1 MSSQKFYQKGVLMAT
16 QEKTFRFEFSEGV
29 APQTYD
35 EALTLDDIATM
46 LRHPGTE
53 KREKSY
59 LPGELKN
66 HHRKS
71 VNVINRSVITL
82 DLDGALEGGFEA
94 LCGFLSDF
102 YYFWHTTYSHS
113 EEKPSYRFLVP
124 LAEPVT
130 PGQYGDLVRQIIA
143 ANPQASID
151 AASAKPAQ
159 IMFTPACKDLFSYD
173 YGVHEGSLVNGAQ
186 WLASVNGGESVVPLG
201 RLDKKGEPAEAPG
214 IVGQFNRAYPNLDE
228 LIAVFELPYELD
240 GASGRY
246 RYTGSSATATP
257 GMRELDER
265 PGLYY
270 SWHAHDPAA
279 GHAQNA
285 FDLVRIHKFG
295 HLDTGYKGPVN
306 RAPSYT
312 ACRDFLDTHKGFNK
326 RAAAQAYETVI
337 SSLSDQ
343 ENSGAARTTPARKT
357 STSVEVLT
365 TEEIDNTQW
374 VSQLEVDRKTG
385 KFVDSLRNLTLIF
398 DNDPQMKGIG
408 WCERGEYFTDA
419 DPHNW
424 PDTKRSPKL
433 TENQKVLLRNR
444 YENVYGLKVPPE
456 RLVQIFAERKATNS
470 FDPVCVYLESLR
482 WDGNKRMETCLPG
495 VEDNEYNRMV
505 ARKVL
510 IAAVARAFEPGVK
523 VDEALILVGPE
534 GIGKS
539 SWIEEMAK
547 GFSVEFQNIE
557 SKDTVQILSETWIAM
572 AEESEVVAKSDF
584 NRLKSFLTQTSD
596 TYRVPYAV
604 EPETR
609 LRRWVVWGSTN
620 DMELLRERD
629 GNRRFL
635 MVECVRPR
643 DFDLLTPEYVD
654 QIWAEAVHA
663 YLMGESHVM
672 NSFERELARSA
683 REQHIHSDAL
693 TESIAEH
700 LRLPITSDWHEK
712 KPETIRTLVGQWNAD
727 VIGFTGDKERD
738 FITPKEVWIEVE
750 GQPLAEFTLRD
761 QSRVKD
767 SLQALVRRGV
777 LTRSETKIRVPN
789 QGKQFLYFVNHDKLD
804 D

>member
-1 MSSQKFYQKGVLMAT
+1 MAT

-29 APQTYD
+29 SPQTYD
-35 EALTLDDIATM
+35 EALTLDDIAKM
-46 LRHPGTE
+46 LRSPGTE
-53 KREKSY
+53 KRERSY

-71 VNVINRSVITL
+71 VNVINRSVLTL

-94 LCGFLSDF
+94 LCGFLNDF

-151 AASAKPAQ
+151 VASAKPAQ
-159 IMFTPACKDLFSYD
+159 IMFTPACKDPFSYD
-173 YGVHEGSLVNGAQ
+173 YGVHEGALVNGEQ

-201 RLDKKGEPAEAPG
+201 RLDKKGEPFEVPG
-214 IVGQFNRAYPNLDE
+214 IVGQFNKAYPNIDE
-228 LIAVFELPYELD
+228 LIVTFELPYEYD
-240 GASGRY
+240 GATGRY

-279 GHAQNA
+279 GYAQNA

-295 HLDTGYKGPVN
+295 RLDAEYKGPVN
-306 RAPSYT
+306 RAPSYM
-312 ACRDFLDTHKGFNK
+312 ACRDFLDTHEDFNK
-326 RAAAQAYETVI
+326 RASAQAYETVV
-337 SSLSDQ
+337 SSLSNQ
-343 ENSGAARTTPARKT
+343 ESKGAGRTAPARET

-365 TEEIDNTQW
+365 TEEIDHTEW

-424 PDTKRSPKL
+424 PNTKQSPKL
-433 TENQKVLLRNR
+433 TDQQKQRLRNR
-444 YENVYGLKVPPE
+444 YENVYGLKIPPE
-456 RLVQIFAERKATNS
+456 RLAQVLVERREVCS
-470 FDPVCVYLESLR
+470 FDPVKVYLESLQ

-495 VEDNEYNRMV
+495 VEDTEYNRMV

-510 IAAVARAFEPGVK
+510 IAAVARALEPGVK

-539 SWIEEMAK
+539 SWIEAMSK
-547 GFSVEFQNIE
+547 GFSVELQSIE

-643 DFDLLTPEYVD
+643 NFDLLTPEYVD
-654 QIWAEAVHA
+654 QVWAEAVHA

-672 NSFERELARSA
+672 NSYERELARSA

-712 KPETIRTLVGQWNAD
+712 KPESLRTIVGQWNAD
-727 VIGFTGDKERD
+727 ITVVTGNKERD
-738 FITPKEVWIEVE
+738 FITPKEVWVEVE
-750 GQPLAEFTLRD
+750 GQSLAEFTLRD

>member
-82 DLDGALEGGFEA
+82 DLDGALEGGFEV

-113 EEKPSYRFLVP
+113 EEKPSYRFLIP

-130 PGQYGDLVRQIIA
+130 PGQYGDMVRQIIA

-159 IMFTPACKDLFSYD
+159 IMFTPACKDPFSYD

-279 GHAQNA
+279 GYAQNA

-295 HLDTGYKGPVN
+295 HLDTEYKGPVN

-326 RAAAQAYETVI
+326 RAAAQAYETVV

-343 ENSGAARTTPARKT
+343 ETIGAERTTPARET
-357 STSVEVLT
+357 HTNVEVLT

-385 KFVDSLRNLTLIF
+385 KFVDSLSNLTLIF
-398 DNDPQMKGIG
+398 DNDPKMKGVG

-424 PDTKRSPKL
+424 PNTKQSPKL

-444 YENVYGLKVPPE
+444 YEKVYGLRVPPE
-456 RLVQIFAERKATNS
+456 RLVQIFAERKVVNN
-470 FDPVCVYLESLR
+470 FDPVRVYLESLH

-495 VEDNEYNRMV
+495 VEDTEYNRMV

-510 IAAVARAFEPGVK
+510 LAAVARTFEPGVK

-534 GIGKS
+534 GTGKS
-539 SWIEEMAK
+539 SWIKEMSK

-584 NRLKSFLTQTSD
+584 NRLKSFLTQNSD

-643 DFDLLTPEYVD
+643 DFDLLTPGYVD

-672 NSFERELARSA
+672 NSYERELARSA

-712 KPETIRTLVGQWNAD
+712 KPETLRSIVGQWNVD
-727 VIGFTGDKERD
+727 VIGSTGDKERD
-738 FITPKEVWIEVE
+738 FITPKEVWVEVE
-750 GQPLAEFTLRD
+750 GMSLADFTLRD

>member
-1 MSSQKFYQKGVLMAT
+1 MAT
-16 QEKTFRFEFSEGV
+16 QEKTFRFEFSEGIS
-29 APQTYD
+29 PKTYD
-35 EALTLDDIATM
+35 ATLTLGDIAKM
-46 LRHPGTE
+46 LQSPGTE
-53 KREKSY
+53 KQEKSY

-94 LCGFLSDF
+94 LCGFLGGF
-102 YYFWHTTYSHS
+102 YYLWHTTYSHS

-130 PGQYGDLVRQIIA
+130 SGQYGDLVRQIIA
-143 ANPQASID
+143 ANPNASID
-151 AASAKPAQ
+151 VSSAKPAQ
-159 IMFTPACKDLFSYD
+159 IMFTPACKDPFSYD
-173 YGVHEGSLVNGAQ
+173 YGVHEGALVNGSQ
-186 WLASVNGGESVVPLG
+186 WLASVNGGERVVPLG
-201 RLDKKGEPAEAPG
+201 RLDKKGEPSEAPG

-240 GASGRY
+240 GATRRY

-257 GMRELDER
+257 GMREIDER

-279 GHAQNA
+279 GYAQNA

-295 HLDTGYKGPVN
+295 HLDADYKGPAG

-312 ACRDFLDTHKGFNK
+312 ACRDFLDTHEGFNK
-326 RAAAQAYETVI
+326 RAAAQAYETVV
-337 SSLSDQ
+337 SNLTTQ
-343 ENSGAARTTPARKT
+343 ETNRGEQTALARETD
-357 STSVEVLT
+357 TSVEVLT
-365 TEEIDNTQW
+365 TEEIDHTEW

-385 KFVDSLRNLTLIF
+385 KFVDSLDNLKLIF
-398 DNDPQMKGIG
+398 NNDPKMKVVG

-419 DPHNW
+419 GPHNW
-424 PDTKRSPKL
+424 PRTKRSPKL
-433 TENQKVLLRNR
+433 TEHQRQLIRNR
-444 YENVYGLKVPPE
+444 YETVYGLKIPLE
-456 RLVQIFAERKATNS
+456 RLSQVFTERKEVNS
-470 FDPVCVYLESLR
+470 FDPVKVYLESLQ

-495 VEDNEYNRMV
+495 VEDTEYNRMV

-523 VDEALILVGPE
+523 VDETLILVGPE

-539 SWIEEMAK
+539 SWIEEMSK
-547 GFSVEFQNIE
+547 GFSVEFQSIE

-572 AEESEVVAKSDF
+572 AEESEVVSKSDF

-693 TESIAEH
+693 TESITEH
-700 LRLPITSDWHEK
+700 LRLPITPDWHEK
-712 KPETIRTLVGQWNAD
+712 KPESLRTIVGQWNAD
-727 VIGFTGDKERD
+727 VIGTTGDKERD
-738 FITPKEVWIEVE
+738 FITPKEVWVEVE
-750 GQPLAEFTLRD
+750 GQSLAEFTLRD

>member
-1 MSSQKFYQKGVLMAT
+1 MSTM
-16 QEKTFRFEFSEGV
+16 EKTFSFEFSEGTN
-29 APQTYD
+29 PQTYCK
-35 EALTLDDIATM
+35 ALTLGDIATM
-46 LRHPGTE
+46 LKTPGT
-53 KREKSY
+53 KKNEKSY

-66 HHRKS
+66 HYRKN
-71 VNVINRSVITL
+71 VNVINRSMLTL
-82 DLDGALEGGFEA
+82 DLDGAQEDGFEA

-113 EEKPSYRFLVP
+113 EEKPSYRILVP

-143 ANPQASID
+143 ANPKASID
-151 AASAKPAQ
+151 GASAKPAQ
-159 IMFTPACKDLFSYD
+159 IMFPPACKDPFSYD
-173 YGVHEGSLVNGAQ
+173 YGVHEGKLADGAQ
-186 WLASVNGGESVVPLG
+186 WLSSANGGEAVVPLA
-201 RLDKKGEPAEAPG
+201 RVQRRVAPEDAPG
-214 IVGQFNRAYPNLDE
+214 IVGQFNRVYPDLDE
-228 LIAVFELPYELD
+228 LIETYELPYEYD
-240 GASGRY
+240 GATGRY
-246 RYTGSSATATP
+246 RYTGSSASATP
-257 GMRELDER
+257 GMREIEEN
-265 PGLYY
+265 PGYYY

-279 GHAQNA
+279 GYAQNA

-295 HLDTGYKGPVN
+295 HLDEDYKGPVN

-312 ACRDFLDTHKGFNK
+312 ACRDFLDTNEGFKK
-326 RAAAQAYETVI
+326 RANAEAYEAVVHNI
-337 SSLSDQ
+337 SKSAEGETNVPAKTPQ
-343 ENSGAARTTPARKT
+343 ERKT

-365 TEEIDNTQW
+365 TEELDNTQW

-385 KFVDSLRNLTLIF
+385 KFVDSISNLTLIF
-398 DNDPQMKGIG
+398 DNDPKMKGVG
-408 WCERGEYFTDA
+408 WCERGEYFTEA

-444 YENVYGLKVPPE
+444 YEKVYGLKVSPE
-456 RLVQIFAERKATNS
+456 RLVQIFAERKVVNS
-470 FDPVCVYLESLR
+470 FDPVRVYLESLH

-495 VEDNEYNRMV
+495 VEDTEYNRMV

-510 IAAVARAFEPGVK
+510 LAAVARTFEPGVK

-534 GIGKS
+534 GTGKS
-539 SWIEEMAK
+539 SWIKEMSK

-672 NSFERELARSA
+672 NSYERELARTA

-712 KPETIRTLVGQWNAD
+712 KPETLRSIVGQWNVD
-727 VIGFTGDKERD
+727 VIGSTGDKERD
-738 FITPKEVWIEVE
+738 FITPKEVWVEVE
-750 GQPLAEFTLRD
+750 GMSLADFTLRD

>member
-1 MSSQKFYQKGVLMAT
+1 MSTL
-16 QEKTFRFEFSEGV
+16 EKTFSFEFSEGTY
-29 APQTYD
+29 PQTYSK
-35 EALTLDDIATM
+35 ALTLGDIATM
-46 LRHPGTE
+46 LKTPGT
-53 KREKSY
+53 KKNEKSY
-59 LPGELKN
+59 LPGELKD
-66 HHRKS
+66 HYRKN
-71 VNVINRSVITL
+71 VNVINRSMLTL
-82 DLDGALEGGFEA
+82 DLDGAQEGGFEA

-113 EEKPSYRFLVP
+113 EEKPSYRVLVP

-143 ANPQASID
+143 ANLKASID
-151 AASAKPAQ
+151 GSSAKPAQ
-159 IMFTPACKDLFSYD
+159 IMFTPACKDPFSYD
-173 YGVHEGSLVNGAQ
+173 YGVHEGKLADGAQ
-186 WLASVNGGESVVPLG
+186 WLSSANGGEAVVPLA
-201 RLDKKGEPAEAPG
+201 RVQRRVAPEDAPG
-214 IVGQFNRAYPNLDE
+214 IVGQFNRVYPDLDE
-228 LIAVFELPYELD
+228 LIETFELPYEYD
-240 GASGRY
+240 GVTGRY
-246 RYTGSSATATP
+246 RYTGSSASATP
-257 GMRELDER
+257 GMREIEEN
-265 PGLYY
+265 PGYYY

-279 GHAQNA
+279 GYAQNA

-295 HLDTGYKGPVN
+295 HLDEDYKGPVN

-312 ACRDFLDTHKGFNK
+312 ACRDFLDTHEGFKK
-326 RAAAQAYETVI
+326 RANAEVYEAVVHNIAKSAEGETNVPAKA
-337 SSLSDQ
+337 SQ
-343 ENSGAARTTPARKT
+343 ERETHTN
-357 STSVEVLT
+357 VEVLT

-398 DNDPQMKGIG
+398 DNDPKMKGVG
-408 WCERGEYFTDA
+408 WCERGEYFTEA

-444 YENVYGLKVPPE
+444 YENIYGLKVSPE
-456 RLVQIFAERKATNS
+456 RLVQIFAERKAVNS
-470 FDPVCVYLESLR
+470 FDPVRIYLESLH

-495 VEDNEYNRMV
+495 VEDTEYNRMV

-510 IAAVARAFEPGVK
+510 LAAVARTFEPGVK

-534 GIGKS
+534 GTGKS
-539 SWIEEMAK
+539 SWIKEMSK

-672 NSFERELARSA
+672 NSCERELAHSA

-712 KPETIRTLVGQWNAD
+712 KPETLRSIVGQWNVD
-727 VIGFTGDKERD
+727 VIGSTGDKERD
-738 FITPKEVWIEVE
+738 FITPKEVWVEVE
-750 GQPLAEFTLRD
+750 GMSLADFTLRD

>member
-1 MSSQKFYQKGVLMAT
+1 MSSQKFYQKGALMAT

-66 HHRKS
+66 HQRKS

-94 LCGFLSDF
+94 LCGFLGDF

-159 IMFTPACKDLFSYD
+159 IMFTPACKDPFSYD

-279 GHAQNA
+279 GYAQNA

-295 HLDTGYKGPVN
+295 HLDTEYKGPVN

-326 RAAAQAYETVI
+326 RAAAQAYETVV

-343 ENSGAARTTPARKT
+343 ENGGAERTTPAQET
-357 STSVEVLT
+357 HTSVEVLT

-495 VEDNEYNRMV
+495 VEDTEYNRMV

-510 IAAVARAFEPGVK
+510 LAAVARAFEPGVK

-534 GIGKS
+534 GTGKS
-539 SWIEEMAK
+539 SWIKEMSK

-643 DFDLLTPEYVD
+643 DFDLLTSEYVD

-672 NSFERELARSA
+672 NSYERELAQSA

-712 KPETIRTLVGQWNAD
+712 KPETLRSIVGQWNID
-727 VIGFTGDKERD
+727 VIGSTGDKERD
-738 FITPKEVWIEVE
+738 FITPKEVWAEVE
-750 GQPLAEFTLRD
+750 GMSLADFTLRD

>member
-66 HHRKS
+66 HQRKS

-143 ANPQASID
+143 ANPKASID

-159 IMFTPACKDLFSYD
+159 IMFTPACKDPFSYD

-186 WLASVNGGESVVPLG
+186 WLVSVNGGESVVPLG

-240 GASGRY
+240 GATGRY

-279 GHAQNA
+279 GYAQNA
-285 FDLVRIHKFG
+285 FDLVRIHTFG
-295 HLDTGYKGPVN
+295 HLDEGYKGPVN

-326 RAAAQAYETVI
+326 RAAAQAYETVV

-343 ENSGAARTTPARKT
+343 ENGGAERTTPAHET
-357 STSVEVLT
+357 HTSVEVLT

-398 DNDPQMKGIG
+398 DNDPKMKGVG
-408 WCERGEYFTDA
+408 WCERGEYFTEA

-444 YENVYGLKVPPE
+444 YENIYGLKVSPE

-495 VEDNEYNRMV
+495 VEDTEYNRMV

-510 IAAVARAFEPGVK
+510 LAAVARAFEPGVK

-534 GIGKS
+534 GTGKS
-539 SWIEEMAK
+539 SWIKEMSK

-672 NSFERELARSA
+672 NSYERELARTA
-683 REQHIHSDAL
+683 RDQHIHSDAL

-712 KPETIRTLVGQWNAD
+712 KPETLRSIVGQWNVD
-727 VIGFTGDKERD
+727 VIGSTGDKERD
-738 FITPKEVWIEVE
+738 FITPKEVWVEVE
-750 GQPLAEFTLRD
+750 GMSLADFTLRD

-777 LTRSETKIRVPN
+777 LTRSDTKIRVPN

>member
-1 MSSQKFYQKGVLMAT
+1 MAT

-159 IMFTPACKDLFSYD
+159 IMFTPACKDPFSYD

-214 IVGQFNRAYPNLDE
+214 IVGQFNRAYPDLDE

-279 GHAQNA
+279 GYAQNA

-295 HLDTGYKGPVN
+295 HLDTEYKGPVN

-326 RAAAQAYETVI
+326 RAAAQAYETVV

-343 ENSGAARTTPARKT
+343 ENGGAERTTPARET
-357 STSVEVLT
+357 HTNVEVLT

-456 RLVQIFAERKATNS
+456 RLVQIFAERKAVNS

-495 VEDNEYNRMV
+495 VEDTEYNRMV

-510 IAAVARAFEPGVK
+510 LAAVARTFEPGVK

-534 GIGKS
+534 GTGKS
-539 SWIEEMAK
+539 SWIKEMSK

-672 NSFERELARSA
+672 NSCERELARSA

-712 KPETIRTLVGQWNAD
+712 KPETLRSIVGQWNVD
-727 VIGFTGDKERD
+727 VIGSTGDKERD
-738 FITPKEVWIEVE
+738 FITPKEVWVEVE
-750 GQPLAEFTLRD
+750 GMSLADFTLRD

>member
-1 MSSQKFYQKGVLMAT
+1 MAT

-46 LRHPGTE
+46 LRHPGSE

-102 YYFWHTTYSHS
+102 CYFWHTTYSHS

-159 IMFTPACKDLFSYD
+159 IMFTPACKDPFSYD

-279 GHAQNA
+279 GYAQNA

-295 HLDTGYKGPVN
+295 HLDTEYKGPVN

-326 RAAAQAYETVI
+326 RAAAQVYETVV
-337 SSLSDQ
+337 SSLTDQ
-343 ENSGAARTTPARKT
+343 ENGGAERTPPAQET
-357 STSVEVLT
+357 HTSVEVLT

-398 DNDPQMKGIG
+398 DNDPKMKGIG

-424 PDTKRSPKL
+424 PDTKRLPKL

-456 RLVQIFAERKATNS
+456 RLVQIFAERKTTNS

-495 VEDNEYNRMV
+495 VEDTEYNRMV

-510 IAAVARAFEPGVK
+510 LAAVARTFEPGVK

-534 GIGKS
+534 GTGKS
-539 SWIEEMAK
+539 SWIKEMSK

-672 NSFERELARSA
+672 NSYERELARSA

-712 KPETIRTLVGQWNAD
+712 KPETLRSIVGQWNVD
-727 VIGFTGDKERD
+727 VIGSTGDKERD
-738 FITPKEVWIEVE
+738 FITPKEVWVEVE
-750 GQPLAEFTLRD
+750 GMSLADFTLRD

>member
-66 HHRKS
+66 HHRKN

-143 ANPQASID
+143 ANLQASID

-159 IMFTPACKDLFSYD
+159 IMFTPACKDPFSYD

-279 GHAQNA
+279 GYAQNA

-295 HLDTGYKGPVN
+295 HLDTEYKGPVN

-326 RAAAQAYETVI
+326 RAAAQAYETVV

-343 ENSGAARTTPARKT
+343 ENGGAERTPPARET
-357 STSVEVLT
+357 HTNVEVLT
-365 TEEIDNTQW
+365 TEELDNTQW

-385 KFVDSLRNLTLIF
+385 KFVDSLSNLTLIF
-398 DNDPQMKGIG
+398 DNDPKMNGVG
-408 WCERGEYFTDA
+408 WCERGEYFTEA

-424 PDTKRSPKL
+424 PNTKQSPKL

-444 YENVYGLKVPPE
+444 YEKVYGLRVPPE
-456 RLVQIFAERKATNS
+456 RLVQIFAERKVVNS
-470 FDPVCVYLESLR
+470 FDPVRVYLESLH

-495 VEDNEYNRMV
+495 VEYTEYNRMV

-510 IAAVARAFEPGVK
+510 LAAVSRTFEPGVK

-534 GIGKS
+534 GTGKS
-539 SWIEEMAK
+539 SWIKEMSK

-672 NSFERELARSA
+672 NSYERELARSA

-712 KPETIRTLVGQWNAD
+712 KPETLRSIVGQWNVD
-727 VIGFTGDKERD
+727 VIGSTGDKERD
-738 FITPKEVWIEVE
+738 FITPKEVWVEVE
-750 GQPLAEFTLRD
+750 GMSLADFTLRD

>member
-1 MSSQKFYQKGVLMAT
+1 MAT
-16 QEKTFRFEFSEGV
+16 PEKTFLFEFSEGTS
-29 APQTYD
+29 PQTYS
-35 EALTLDDIATM
+35 ESLTLGNIATM
-46 LRHPGTE
+46 LETPGT
-53 KREKSY
+53 KKNEKSY
-59 LPGELKN
+59 LPGELKD
-66 HHRKS
+66 HYRKS
-71 VNVINRSVITL
+71 VNVISRSVITL

-102 YYFWHTTYSHS
+102 YYLWHTTYSHS
-113 EEKPSYRFLVP
+113 DEKPSYRFLVP

-143 ANPQASID
+143 ANPNASID
-151 AASAKPAQ
+151 VASAKPAQ
-159 IMFTPACKDLFSYD
+159 IMFAPACKDPFSYD
-173 YGVHEGSLVNGAQ
+173 YGVHEGKLADGAQ
-186 WLASVNGGESVVPLG
+186 WLADANGGETVVPLG
-201 RLDKKGEPAEAPG
+201 RLDKKGEPTEAPG
-214 IVGQFNRAYPNLDE
+214 IVGQFNRAYPDLDE
-228 LIAVFELPYELD
+228 LIAAFGLPYEYD
-240 GASGRY
+240 GATGRY
-246 RYTGSSATATP
+246 RYTGSSASATP

-270 SWHAHDPAA
+270 SWHAHDPAS
-279 GHAQNA
+279 GYAQNA

-295 HLDTGYKGPVN
+295 HLDEDYKGPVN

-312 ACRDFLDTHKGFNK
+312 ACRDFLDKHEGFNK
-326 RAAAQAYETVI
+326 RSASQTYESVVNNLTPNATTT
-337 SSLSDQ
+337 SSNTEAVASAR
-343 ENSGAARTTPARKT
+343 ETGA
-357 STSVEVLT
+357 SVEVLT
-365 TEEIDNTQW
+365 TEEIDHTQW

-385 KFVDSLRNLTLIF
+385 KFVDSLRTLTLIF
-398 DNDPQMKGIG
+398 DNDPHMKSVG

-424 PDTKRSPKL
+424 PDTKESPKL
-433 TENQKVLLRNR
+433 TDQKKNLIRNR
-444 YENVYGLKVPPE
+444 YENVYGMKIPPE
-456 RLVQIFAERKATNS
+456 RLSQVFVERREVRS
-470 FDPVCVYLESLR
+470 FDPVKVYLESLQ
-482 WDGNKRMETCLPG
+482 WDGIKRMETCLPG
-495 VEDNEYNRMV
+495 VEDTEYNRMV

-510 IAAVARAFEPGVK
+510 IAAVARTFEPGVK

-534 GIGKS
+534 GVGKS
-539 SWIEEMAK
+539 SWIEAMSK
-547 GFSVEFQNIE
+547 GFTTEFQSLE

-572 AEESEVVAKSDF
+572 AEESEVVSKSDF

-672 NSFERELARSA
+672 NSYERELARSA
-683 REQHIHSDAL
+683 REMHIHSDAL

-712 KPETIRTLVGQWNAD
+712 KPETIRTIIGQWNVD
-727 VIGFTGDKERD
+727 IISSTGDKERD
-738 FITPKEVWIEVE
+738 FITPKEVWVEVE
-750 GQPLAEFTLRD
+750 GQSLADFTLRD

-777 LTRSETKIRVPN
+777 LTRSDTKIRVPN
-789 QGKQFLYFVNHDKLD
+789 QGKQFLYFVNHDKLED
-804 D
+804 

>member
-1 MSSQKFYQKGVLMAT
+1 MSIAKNI
-16 QEKTFRFEFSEGV
+16 FRFEFSEGV
-29 APQTYD
+29 SPQTYD
-35 EALTLDDIATM
+35 EALTLGDIARM
-46 LRHPGTE
+46 LQSPGTE

-71 VNVINRSVITL
+71 VNVINRSAITL

-143 ANPQASID
+143 ANPNASID
-151 AASAKPAQ
+151 VASAKPAQ
-159 IMFTPACKDLFSYD
+159 IMFTPACKDPFSYD
-173 YGVHEGSLVNGAQ
+173 YGVHEGALVNGSQ
-186 WLASVNGGESVVPLG
+186 WLASVNGGERVVPLG
-201 RLDKKGEPAEAPG
+201 RTDKKGEPYEAPG
-214 IVGQFNRAYPNLDE
+214 IVGKFNRAYPNLDE
-228 LIAVFELPYELD
+228 LIAVFDLPYEYD
-240 GASGRY
+240 GTTGRY
-246 RYTGSSATATP
+246 RYTGSSASATP

-279 GHAQNA
+279 GYAQNA
-285 FDLVRIHKFG
+285 FDLVRIHKFC
-295 HLDTGYKGPVN
+295 HLDENYKGPVN

-312 ACRDFLDTHKGFNK
+312 ACRDFLDTHEGFNK
-326 RAAAQAYETVI
+326 RDAAQAYEAVV
-337 SSLSDQ
+337 SSL
-343 ENSGAARTTPARKT
+343 TTRETNKGEQTAPARET
-357 STSVEVLT
+357 DTSVEALT
-365 TEEIDNTQW
+365 TEEIDHTEW

-385 KFVDSLRNLTLIF
+385 KFVDSLDNLKLIF
-398 DNDPQMKGIG
+398 NNDPKMKVIG

-424 PDTKRSPKL
+424 PRTKRSPKL
-433 TENQKVLLRNR
+433 TEHQRQLIRNR
-444 YENVYGLKVPPE
+444 YETVYGLKIPLE
-456 RLVQIFAERKATNS
+456 RLSQVFTERKEVNS
-470 FDPVCVYLESLR
+470 FDPVKVYLESLQ

-495 VEDNEYNRMV
+495 VEDTEYNRMV

-539 SWIEEMAK
+539 SWIEEMSK
-547 GFSVEFQNIE
+547 GFSVEFQSIE

-572 AEESEVVAKSDF
+572 AEESEVVSKSDF

-672 NSFERELARSA
+672 NSFERELAHSA

-693 TESIAEH
+693 TESITEH

-712 KPETIRTLVGQWNAD
+712 KPESLRTIVGQWNAD
-727 VIGFTGDKERD
+727 VIGTTGDKERD
-738 FITPKEVWIEVE
+738 FITPKEVWVEVE
-750 GQPLAEFTLRD
+750 GQSLAEFTLRD

>member
-1 MSSQKFYQKGVLMAT
+1 MAT
-16 QEKTFRFEFSEGV
+16 QEKTFHFEFSDGV
-29 APQTYD
+29 SPQTYEED
-35 EALTLDDIATM
+35 LTLDDIAKM
-46 LRHPGTE
+46 LRSPGTE

-71 VNVINRSVITL
+71 MNIINRSVLTL
-82 DLDGALEGGFEA
+82 DLDGAQEGGFEA
-94 LCGFLSDF
+94 LCGSLSGF

-143 ANPQASID
+143 ANPKASID
-151 AASAKPAQ
+151 VASAKPAQ
-159 IMFTPACKDLFSYD
+159 IMFTPACKDPFSYD

-186 WLASVNGGESVVPLG
+186 WLVSVNGGESVVPLG

-279 GHAQNA
+279 GYAQNA

-295 HLDTGYKGPVN
+295 HLDTEYKGPVN

-326 RAAAQAYETVI
+326 RAAAQAYETVV

-343 ENSGAARTTPARKT
+343 ENGGAERTTPARET
-357 STSVEVLT
+357 HTNVEVLT

-385 KFVDSLRNLTLIF
+385 KFVDSLSNLTLIF
-398 DNDPQMKGIG
+398 DNDPKMKGVG

-424 PDTKRSPKL
+424 PNTKQSPKL

-444 YENVYGLKVPPE
+444 YEKVYGLRVQPE
-456 RLVQIFAERKATNS
+456 RLVQIFAERKEVNS
-470 FDPVCVYLESLR
+470 FDPVRVYLESLH

-495 VEDNEYNRMV
+495 VEDTEYNRMV

-510 IAAVARAFEPGVK
+510 LAAVARTFEPGVK

-534 GIGKS
+534 GTGKS
-539 SWIEEMAK
+539 SWIKEMSK

-584 NRLKSFLTQTSD
+584 NRLKSFLTQNSD

-643 DFDLLTPEYVD
+643 DFDLLTPGHVD

-672 NSFERELARSA
+672 NSYERELARSA

-712 KPETIRTLVGQWNAD
+712 KPETLRSIVGQWNVD
-727 VIGFTGDKERD
+727 VIGSTGDKERD
-738 FITPKEVWIEVE
+738 FITPKEVWVEVE
-750 GQPLAEFTLRD
+750 GMSLADFTLRD

>member
-1 MSSQKFYQKGVLMAT
+1 MST
-16 QEKTFRFEFSEGV
+16 NEKTFAFEFAKGTSPKTSREF
-29 APQTYD
+29 
-35 EALTLDDIATM
+35 LTLGDVAKM
-46 LRHPGTE
+46 LSTPGT
-53 KREKSY
+53 KKNEKSY
-59 LPGELKN
+59 LPGELKDN
-66 HHRKS
+66 HRKK
-71 VNVINRSVITL
+71 VNVLSRSMLTL
-82 DLDGALEGGFEA
+82 DLDGAQEGGFEA
-94 LCGFLSDF
+94 LCASLSDF
-102 YYFWHTTYSHS
+102 YYLWHTTYSHS
-113 EEKPSYRFLVP
+113 EEKPSYRVLVP
-124 LAEPVT
+124 LAEPL
-130 PGQYGDLVRQIIA
+130 PPEPYGDLVRRIIFTA
-143 ANPQASID
+143 PGASID
-151 AASAKPAQ
+151 ASSAKPSQ
-159 IMFTPACKDLFSYD
+159 IMFTPACKDPFSYD
-173 YGVHEGSLVNGAQ
+173 YGVHEGILADGWGMLKSL
-186 WLASVNGGESVVPLG
+186 NGGESIP
-201 RLDKKGEPAEAPG
+201 DKPRIRRRNPPGEAPG
-214 IVGQFNRAYPNLDE
+214 IIGQFNRAYPDLEE
-228 LIAVFELPYELD
+228 LITTFGLPYGPAD
-240 GASGRY
+240 SIGRHHY
-246 RYTGSSATATP
+246 NGSSPDNNAGLENMKENP
-257 GMRELDER
+257 G
-265 PGLYY
+265 YFY
-270 SWHAHDPAA
+270 SWHGNDPAREQA
-279 GHAQNA
+279 LSP
-285 FDLVRIHKFG
+285 FDLVRIHQFKD
-295 HLDTGYKGPVN
+295 LDEGYNGPIN
-306 RAPSYT
+306 RAPSYK
-312 ACRDFLDTHKGFNK
+312 AMRDFLDTHEGFKK
-326 RAAAQAYETVI
+326 RVHAEAYEAVVHN
-337 SSLSDQ
+337 LSKSAEDVTGGTLKMPPVR
-343 ENSGAARTTPARKT
+343 ELPPARET
-357 STSVEVLT
+357 HTNVEVLT
-365 TEEIDNTQW
+365 TEELDNTQW

-398 DNDPQMKGIG
+398 DNDPKMKGVG
-408 WCERGEYFTDA
+408 WCERGEYFTEA

-424 PDTKRSPKL
+424 PGTERSPKL

-444 YENVYGLKVPPE
+444 YENIYGLKVSPE
-456 RLVQIFAERKATNS
+456 RLVQIFAERKAVNS
-470 FDPVCVYLESLR
+470 FDPVRIYLESLH

-495 VEDNEYNRMV
+495 VEDTEYNRMV

-510 IAAVARAFEPGVK
+510 LAAVARTFEPGVK

-534 GIGKS
+534 GTGKS
-539 SWIEEMAK
+539 SWIKEMSK

-672 NSFERELARSA
+672 NSYERELARSA

-712 KPETIRTLVGQWNAD
+712 KPETLRSIVGQWNVD
-727 VIGFTGDKERD
+727 VIGSTGDKERD
-738 FITPKEVWIEVE
+738 FITPKEVWVEVE
-750 GQPLAEFTLRD
+750 GMSLADFTLRD

>member
-1 MSSQKFYQKGVLMAT
+1 MSIAKR
-16 QEKTFRFEFSEGV
+16 TFRFEFSEGV
-29 APQTYD
+29 SPQTYD
-35 EALTLDDIATM
+35 EALTLGDIARM
-46 LRHPGTE
+46 LQSPGTE

-94 LCGFLSDF
+94 LCGFLGDF
-102 YYFWHTTYSHS
+102 YYLWHTTYSHS

-124 LAEPVT
+124 LTEPVT

-143 ANPQASID
+143 ANPSASID
-151 AASAKPAQ
+151 VASAKPAQ
-159 IMFTPACKDLFSYD
+159 IMFTPACKDPFSYD
-173 YGVHEGSLVNGAQ
+173 YGVHEGALVNGSQ
-186 WLASVNGGESVVPLG
+186 WLASVNGGERVVPLG
-201 RLDKKGEPAEAPG
+201 RLDKKGEPYEAPG
-214 IVGQFNRAYPNLDE
+214 IVGKFNRAYPDLDE
-228 LIAVFELPYELD
+228 LITVFELPYEYD
-240 GASGRY
+240 GATGRY
-246 RYTGSSATATP
+246 RYTGSSASATP

-279 GHAQNA
+279 GYAQNA
-285 FDLVRIHKFG
+285 FDLVRIHKFSR
-295 HLDTGYKGPVN
+295 LDANYKGPVN
-306 RAPSYT
+306 RSPSYT
-312 ACRDFLDTHKGFNK
+312 ACRDFLDAHEGFNK
-326 RAAAQAYETVI
+326 RASAQAYEMVVSNLTKP
-337 SSLSDQ
+337 
-343 ENSGAARTTPARKT
+343 EKGKAKHTAPARET
-357 STSVEVLT
+357 DTSVEVLT
-365 TEEIDNTQW
+365 TEEIDHTEW

-385 KFVDSLRNLTLIF
+385 KFVDSLDNLKLIF
-398 DNDPQMKGIG
+398 NNDPKMKVIG

-424 PDTKRSPKL
+424 PVTKRSPKL
-433 TENQKVLLRNR
+433 TEHQKQLIRNR
-444 YENVYGLKVPPE
+444 YETVYGLKIPLE
-456 RLVQIFAERKATNS
+456 RLSQVFTERKEVNS
-470 FDPVCVYLESLR
+470 FDPVKVYLESLR

-495 VEDNEYNRMV
+495 VEDTEYNRMV

-539 SWIEEMAK
+539 SWIEEMSK
-547 GFSVEFQNIE
+547 GFSVEFQSIE

-572 AEESEVVAKSDF
+572 AEESEVVSKSDF

-683 REQHIHSDAL
+683 REQHIHSDAM

-712 KPETIRTLVGQWNAD
+712 KPESLRTIVGQWNAD
-727 VIGFTGDKERD
+727 VIGFIGDKKRD
-738 FITPKEVWIEVE
+738 FITPKEVWVEVE

-767 SLQALVRRGV
+767 SLQALVRRGL

-804 D
+804 G

>member
-124 LAEPVT
+124 LTEPVT

-159 IMFTPACKDLFSYD
+159 IMFTPACKDPFSYD

-279 GHAQNA
+279 GYAQNA

-295 HLDTGYKGPVN
+295 HLDTEYKGPVN

-312 ACRDFLDTHKGFNK
+312 ACRDFLDTHKDFNK
-326 RAAAQAYETVI
+326 RAAAQAYETVV

-343 ENSGAARTTPARKT
+343 ENGGAERTTPARET
-357 STSVEVLT
+357 HTNVEVLT

-385 KFVDSLRNLTLIF
+385 KFVDSLSNLTLIF
-398 DNDPQMKGIG
+398 DNDPKMKGVG
-408 WCERGEYFTDA
+408 WCERGEYFTEA

-424 PDTKRSPKL
+424 PNTKQSPKL

-444 YENVYGLKVPPE
+444 YEKVYGLRVPPE
-456 RLVQIFAERKATNS
+456 RLVQIFAERKVVNS
-470 FDPVCVYLESLR
+470 FDPVRVYLESLH

-495 VEDNEYNRMV
+495 VEDTEYNRMV

-510 IAAVARAFEPGVK
+510 LAAVARTFEPGVK

-534 GIGKS
+534 GTGKS
-539 SWIEEMAK
+539 SWIKEMSK

-557 SKDTVQILSETWIAM
+557 SKDTIQILSETWIAM

-584 NRLKSFLTQTSD
+584 NRLKSFLTQNSD

-663 YLMGESHVM
+663 YMMGESHVM
-672 NSFERELARSA
+672 NSYERELARSA

-712 KPETIRTLVGQWNAD
+712 KPETLRSIVGQWNVD
-727 VIGFTGDKERD
+727 VIGSTGDKERD
-738 FITPKEVWIEVE
+738 FITPKEVWVEVE
-750 GQPLAEFTLRD
+750 GMSLADFTLRN

>member
-1 MSSQKFYQKGVLMAT
+1 MAT

-29 APQTYD
+29 SPQTYD
-35 EALTLDDIATM
+35 EALTLDDIAKM
-46 LRHPGTE
+46 LRSPGTE

-94 LCGFLSDF
+94 LRGFLSDF

-124 LAEPVT
+124 LTEPVT

-143 ANPQASID
+143 ANPNASID
-151 AASAKPAQ
+151 VASAKPAQ
-159 IMFTPACKDLFSYD
+159 IMFTPACKDPFSYD
-173 YGVHEGSLVNGAQ
+173 YGVHEGALVNGSQ
-186 WLASVNGGESVVPLG
+186 WLTSVNGGERVVPLG
-201 RLDKKGEPAEAPG
+201 RLDKKGEPSEAPG

-240 GASGRY
+240 GATGRY

-279 GHAQNA
+279 GYAQNA

-295 HLDTGYKGPVN
+295 HLDAGYKGPAG

-312 ACRDFLDTHKGFNK
+312 ACRDFLDTHEGFNK
-326 RAAAQAYETVI
+326 RAAAQAYEAVVSNLTA
-337 SSLSDQ
+337 Q
-343 ENSGAARTTPARKT
+343 ETNRGEQTALARETD
-357 STSVEVLT
+357 TSVEVLT
-365 TEEIDNTQW
+365 TEEIDHTEW

-385 KFVDSLRNLTLIF
+385 KFVDSLDNLKLIF
-398 DNDPQMKGIG
+398 NNDPKMKVIG

-424 PDTKRSPKL
+424 PRTKRSPKL
-433 TENQKVLLRNR
+433 TEHQRQLIRNR
-444 YENVYGLKVPPE
+444 YETVYGLKIPLE
-456 RLVQIFAERKATNS
+456 RLSQVFTERKEVNS
-470 FDPVCVYLESLR
+470 FDPVKVYLESLR

-495 VEDNEYNRMV
+495 VEDTEYNRMV

-539 SWIEEMAK
+539 SWIEEMSK
-547 GFSVEFQNIE
+547 GFSVEFQSIE

-572 AEESEVVAKSDF
+572 AEESEVVSKSDF

-693 TESIAEH
+693 TESITEH

-712 KPETIRTLVGQWNAD
+712 KPESLRTIVGQWNAD
-727 VIGFTGDKERD
+727 VIGTTGDKERD
-738 FITPKEVWIEVE
+738 FITPKEVWVEVE
-750 GQPLAEFTLRD
+750 GQSLAEFTLRD

>member
-1 MSSQKFYQKGVLMAT
+1 MAT
-16 QEKTFRFEFSEGV
+16 QEKTFRFEFSEGIS
-29 APQTYD
+29 PKTYD
-35 EALTLDDIATM
+35 ANLTLGDIAKM
-46 LRHPGTE
+46 LQSPGTE

-102 YYFWHTTYSHS
+102 YYLWHTTYSHS

-130 PGQYGDLVRQIIA
+130 SGQYGDLVRQIIA
-143 ANPQASID
+143 ANPNASID
-151 AASAKPAQ
+151 VSSAKPAQ
-159 IMFTPACKDLFSYD
+159 IMFTPACKDPFSYD
-173 YGVHEGSLVNGAQ
+173 YGVHEGALVNGSQ
-186 WLASVNGGESVVPLG
+186 WLASVNGGERVVPLG
-201 RLDKKGEPAEAPG
+201 RLDKKGEPSEAPG

-240 GASGRY
+240 GATGRY

-279 GHAQNA
+279 GYAQNA

-295 HLDTGYKGPVN
+295 HLDADYKGPAG

-312 ACRDFLDTHKGFNK
+312 ACRDFLDTHEGFNK
-326 RAAAQAYETVI
+326 RAAAQAYETVV
-337 SSLSDQ
+337 SNLTTQ
-343 ENSGAARTTPARKT
+343 ETNMGEQTALARETD
-357 STSVEVLT
+357 TSVEVLT
-365 TEEIDNTQW
+365 TEAIDHTEW

-385 KFVDSLRNLTLIF
+385 KFVDSLDNLKLIF
-398 DNDPQMKGIG
+398 NNDPKMKVIG

-424 PDTKRSPKL
+424 PRTKRSPKL
-433 TENQKVLLRNR
+433 TEHQRQLIRNR
-444 YENVYGLKVPPE
+444 YETVYGLKIPLE
-456 RLVQIFAERKATNS
+456 RLSQVFTERKEVNS
-470 FDPVCVYLESLR
+470 FDPVKVYLGSLQ

-495 VEDNEYNRMV
+495 VEDTEYNRMV

-539 SWIEEMAK
+539 SWIEEMSK
-547 GFSVEFQNIE
+547 GFSVEFQSIE

-572 AEESEVVAKSDF
+572 AEESEVVSKSDF

-693 TESIAEH
+693 TESITEH
-700 LRLPITSDWHEK
+700 LRLPITSGWHEK
-712 KPETIRTLVGQWNAD
+712 KPESLRTIVGQWNAD
-727 VIGFTGDKERD
+727 VIGTTGDKERD
-738 FITPKEVWIEVE
+738 FITPKEVWVEVE
-750 GQPLAEFTLRD
+750 GQSLAEFTLRD

>member
-159 IMFTPACKDLFSYD
+159 IMFAPACKDPFSYD

-279 GHAQNA
+279 GYAQNA

-295 HLDTGYKGPVN
+295 HLDTEYKGPVN

-326 RAAAQAYETVI
+326 RAAAQAYETVV

-343 ENSGAARTTPARKT
+343 ENCGVERTTPAHET
-357 STSVEVLT
+357 HTSVEVLT

-398 DNDPQMKGIG
+398 DNDPKMKGVG

-424 PDTKRSPKL
+424 PNTKQSPKL

-444 YENVYGLKVPPE
+444 YENIYGLRVPPE
-456 RLVQIFAERKATNS
+456 RLVQIFAERKVVNS
-470 FDPVCVYLESLR
+470 FDPVRVYLESLH

-495 VEDNEYNRMV
+495 VEDTEYNRMV

-510 IAAVARAFEPGVK
+510 LAAVARTFEPGVK

-534 GIGKS
+534 GTGKS
-539 SWIEEMAK
+539 SWIKEMSK

-635 MVECVRPR
+635 MIECVRPR

-672 NSFERELARSA
+672 NSYERELAHSA

-712 KPETIRTLVGQWNAD
+712 KPETLRSIVGQWNVD
-727 VIGFTGDKERD
+727 VIGSTGDKERD
-738 FITPKEVWIEVE
+738 FITPKEVWVEVE
-750 GQPLAEFTLRD
+750 GMSLADFTLRD

>member
-1 MSSQKFYQKGVLMAT
+1 MAT

-29 APQTYD
+29 SPQTYD
-35 EALTLDDIATM
+35 EALTLDDIAKM
-46 LRHPGTE
+46 LQSPGAE

-102 YYFWHTTYSHS
+102 YYLWHTTYSHS

-143 ANPQASID
+143 ANPSASID
-151 AASAKPAQ
+151 VASAKPAQ
-159 IMFTPACKDLFSYD
+159 IMFTPACKDPFSYD
-173 YGVHEGSLVNGAQ
+173 YGVHEGALVNGSQ
-186 WLASVNGGESVVPLG
+186 WLASVNGGERVVPLG
-201 RLDKKGEPAEAPG
+201 RLDKKGEPSEAPG

-240 GASGRY
+240 GATGRY

-279 GHAQNA
+279 GYAQNA

-295 HLDTGYKGPVN
+295 HLDTDYKGPAG

-312 ACRDFLDTHKGFNK
+312 ACRDFLDTHGGFNK
-326 RAAAQAYETVI
+326 RAAAQAYETVV
-337 SSLSDQ
+337 SNLTTQ
-343 ENSGAARTTPARKT
+343 ETNRGEQTAPARET
-357 STSVEVLT
+357 DTSVEVLT
-365 TEEIDNTQW
+365 TEEIDHTEW

-385 KFVDSLRNLTLIF
+385 KFVDSLDNLKLIF
-398 DNDPQMKGIG
+398 NNDPKMKVIG

-424 PDTKRSPKL
+424 PRTKRSPKL
-433 TENQKVLLRNR
+433 TEHQRQLIRNR
-444 YENVYGLKVPPE
+444 YETVYGLKIPLE
-456 RLVQIFAERKATNS
+456 RLSQVFTERKEVNS
-470 FDPVCVYLESLR
+470 FDPVRVYLESLQ

-495 VEDNEYNRMV
+495 TEDTEYNRMV

-539 SWIEEMAK
+539 SWIEEMSK
-547 GFSVEFQNIE
+547 GFSVEFQSIE

-572 AEESEVVAKSDF
+572 AEESEVVSKSDF

-693 TESIAEH
+693 TESITEH

-712 KPETIRTLVGQWNAD
+712 KPESLRTIMGQWNAD
-727 VIGFTGDKERD
+727 VVGTTGDKERD
-738 FITPKEVWIEVE
+738 FITPKEVWVEVE
-750 GQPLAEFTLRD
+750 GQSLAEFTLRD

>member
-1 MSSQKFYQKGVLMAT
+1 MAT
-16 QEKTFRFEFSEGV
+16 QEKSFRFEFSEGV
-29 APQTYD
+29 SPQTYD
-35 EALTLDDIATM
+35 EALSLDDIAKM
-46 LRHPGTE
+46 LRSPGTK

-71 VNVINRSVITL
+71 MNVINRSVITL

-94 LCGFLSDF
+94 LSGFLSDF

-124 LAEPVT
+124 LDEPVT

-159 IMFTPACKDLFSYD
+159 IMFTPACKDPFSYD
-173 YGVHEGSLVNGAQ
+173 YGVHEGKLADGAQ
-186 WLASVNGGESVVPLG
+186 WLSSANGGEAVVPLA
-201 RLDKKGEPAEAPG
+201 RVQRRVAPEDAPG
-214 IVGQFNRAYPNLDE
+214 IVGQFNRVYPDLDE
-228 LIAVFELPYELD
+228 LIATFELPYEYD
-240 GASGRY
+240 GATGRY
-246 RYTGSSATATP
+246 RYTGSSASATP
-257 GMRELDER
+257 GMREIEEN
-265 PGLYY
+265 PGYYY

-279 GHAQNA
+279 GYAQNA

-295 HLDTGYKGPVN
+295 HLDGDYKGPVN

-312 ACRDFLDTHKGFNK
+312 ACRDFLDTHKNFNK
-326 RAAAQAYETVI
+326 RAAAQAYEVVASKIAT
-337 SSLSDQ
+337 Q
-343 ENSGAARTTPARKT
+343 ETSGAEPTEPARES

-365 TEEIDNTQW
+365 TEDIDNTQW
-374 VSQLEVDRKTG
+374 VSLLEVDRKTG

-398 DNDPQMKGIG
+398 DNDPKMKGVG
-408 WCERGEYFTDA
+408 WCERGEYFTEA

-424 PDTKRSPKL
+424 PDTKQSPKL

-444 YENVYGLKVPPE
+444 YENIYGLKVSPE
-456 RLVQIFAERKATNS
+456 RLVQIFAERKVVNS
-470 FDPVCVYLESLR
+470 FDPVRVYLESLH

-495 VEDNEYNRMV
+495 VEDTEYNRMV

-510 IAAVARAFEPGVK
+510 LAAVARAFEPGVK
-523 VDEALILVGPE
+523 VDEALILVGSE
-534 GIGKS
+534 GTGKS
-539 SWIEEMAK
+539 SWIKEMSK

-672 NSFERELARSA
+672 NSYERELAKSA

-712 KPETIRTLVGQWNAD
+712 KPETLRSIVGQWNVD
-727 VIGFTGDKERD
+727 VIGSTGDKERD
-738 FITPKEVWIEVE
+738 FITPKEVWVEIE
-750 GQPLAEFTLRD
+750 GMSLADFTLRD

>member
-1 MSSQKFYQKGVLMAT
+1 MAT
-16 QEKTFRFEFSEGV
+16 QEKAFRFEFSEGV

-159 IMFTPACKDLFSYD
+159 IMFTPACKDPFSYD

-279 GHAQNA
+279 GYAQNA

-295 HLDTGYKGPVN
+295 HLDTEYKGPVN

-326 RAAAQAYETVI
+326 RAAAQAYETVV
-337 SSLSDQ
+337 SNLSDQ
-343 ENSGAARTTPARKT
+343 ENGGAERTTPAHET
-357 STSVEVLT
+357 YTSVEVLT

-495 VEDNEYNRMV
+495 VEDTEYNRMV

-510 IAAVARAFEPGVK
+510 LAAVARAFEPGVK

-534 GIGKS
+534 GTGKS
-539 SWIEEMAK
+539 SWIKEMSK

-672 NSFERELARSA
+672 NSYERELARSA

-712 KPETIRTLVGQWNAD
+712 KPETLRSIVGQWNVD
-727 VIGFTGDKERD
+727 VIGSTGDKERD
-738 FITPKEVWIEVE
+738 FITPKEVWVEVE
-750 GQPLAEFTLRD
+750 GMSLADFSLRD

-804 D
+804 G